1 MAQEPVGFIG
11 LGNMGAPIASNL
23 LRAGHA
29 VKVWNRT
36 ASKAVP
42 LAAAGAMVVRELHEA
57 ATPGGIVF
65 SILSD
70 DRALESIVTEAFL
83 AALSP
88 GGIHVSMSTI
98 LPANATTLAERHA
111 HVGVTYLAAP
121 VFGRPDAAAAG
132 KLWICTSGD
141 GAAKMRVA
149 PLLPTIGQGIFDF
162 GPDPAAAHIVKVAG
176 NFMIMSAIE
185 GMSEASALVEKCG
198 VRREAFLKM
207 LLATLF
213 NCPIYQNYGKKLI
226 EASFGTVG
234 FAMPL
239 ALKDITLALQ
249 SGLDARAPLPLANLV
264 RDRYLAMIATGR
276 GHLDASAFALKAAE
290 DAGLNWLG
298 STSGAHI

>member
-1 MAQEPVGFIG
+1 MAEEPFVGFIG
-11 LGNMGAPIASNL
+11 LGNMGAPIAANL
-23 LRAGHA
+23 LRAGHTLN
-29 VKVWNRT
+29 VWNRT
-36 ASKAVP
+36 ASKAAP
-42 LAAAGAMVVRELHEA
+42 LAAAGAKVVREPHEA

-70 DRALESIVTEAFL
+70 DRAVESIATDAFL
-83 AALSP
+83 TALSP
-88 GGIHVSMSTI
+88 GGVHISMSTI
-98 LPANATTLAERHA
+98 LPATATSLAERHA
-111 HVGVTYLAAP
+111 RAGVTYLAAP

-141 GAAKMRVA
+141 AAARARIA
-149 PLLPTIGQGIFDF
+149 PLLTAISQGTFDF
-162 GPDPAAAHIVKVAG
+162 GPDPAAAHVVKVAG

-198 VRREAFLKM
+198 VPREAFLKM

-249 SGLDARAPLPLANLV
+249 SGLDVRAPLPLANLV
-264 RDRYLAMIATGR
+264 RDRYLAMIASGR
-276 GHLDASAFALKAAE
+276 GDLDASAFALKAAE
-290 DAGLNWLG
+290 DAGLKWLG
-298 STSGAHI
+298 